1 MVSIGAVAVTKGMR
15 VPLIVREASRA
26 HHVLR
31 RAMHAGAD
39 WHRGHARVWLTM
51 EVSWH
56 HVTMGMARVPTV
68 SIHLMLAVCAEIV
81 LARVAS

>member
-1 MVSIGAVAVTKGMR
+1 
-15 VPLIVREASRA
+15 
-26 HHVLR
+26 
-31 RAMHAGAD
+31 MHAGAD